1 MLLANALAGRTGHM
15 LNERELVALLRRRAF
30 IAPAGA
36 LEGDANLRIARV
48 DRRNQNYRIQ
58 GVGARDLFVK
68 QGISTGAAGSMARE
82 AAVYEWLAR
91 PSVQARAGQS
101 LVRYLGHDA
110 AARVL
115 VLEVLPDAEDLQ
127 AYHLRTRRLPVGL
140 AARLGATL
148 GALHA
153 ATRLGGATSARPAHA
168 GPVAPV
174 HAARPWV
181 FHLPRPEVEILREAS
196 AVGLKVIRLLQR
208 APLFARE
215 FTRLSSEWDAQ
226 SLIHGDMKL
235 ANCLT
240 HGAGPRRELKLVDW
254 EFGGLGDPRWDVAS
268 VLGSYLALWVLSIP
282 MPRSEQPDLLISE
295 ARFPLAAIK
304 RTTRTFV
311 RSYLAGSVDASAVP
325 SAASLP
331 AWLRTTVQMTGAHLV
346 QTAYEHAASASDL
359 TASILTLV
367 QVALNVLDRPEHA
380 AADLLGL
387 DLASPASP
395 SAGMSPPPA

>member
-1 MLLANALAGRTGHM
+1 M

-36 LEGDANLRIARV
+36 LEGDADLRIARV
-48 DRRNQNYRIQ
+48 DRRNQNYRVQ

-68 QGISTGAAGSMARE
+68 QGISAGAAGSMARE
-82 AAVYEWLAR
+82 AEVYEWLAA
-91 PSVQARAGQS
+91 PSVQARVGQS

-115 VLEVLPDAEDLQ
+115 VLEVMPDAEDLQ
-127 AYHLRTRRLPVGL
+127 TYHLRTRRLPVGL

-153 ATRLGGATSARPAHA
+153 ATRLGGERSAHA
-168 GPVAPV
+168 PSLVPD
-174 HAARPWV
+174 AARPWV
-181 FHLPRPEVEILREAS
+181 LQLPRPEVGILREAS
-196 AVGLKVIRLLQR
+196 AVGLKVVRLLQR
-208 APLFARE
+208 APLFAQE

-226 SLIHGDMKL
+226 SLIHGDLKL

-240 HGAGPRRELKLVDW
+240 GGAARRRELKLVDW

-282 MPRSEQPDLLISE
+282 IPKPERPDLLISE
-295 ARFPLAAIK
+295 ARFPLAAIR
-304 RTTRTFV
+304 RTTGTFV
-311 RSYLAGSVDASAVP
+311 RSYLDSHVDAAPVL

-331 AWLRTTVQMTGAHLV
+331 AWLRATVRMTAAHLV
-346 QTAYEHAASASDL
+346 QTAYEHAASASEL
-359 TASILTLV
+359 TAPILTLV

-380 AADLLGL
+380 AAELLGL
-387 DLASPASP
+387 DLAPPPSP
-395 SAGMSPPPA
+395 SASMSPPSA

>member
-1 MLLANALAGRTGHM
+1 M
-15 LNERELVALLRRRAF
+15 LNEQELVALLRRGAF
-30 IAPAGA
+30 IGP
-36 LEGDANLRIARV
+36 DASLRIARV

-68 QGISTGAAGSMARE
+68 QGISAGAAGSMARE
-82 AAVYEWLAR
+82 AEVYEWLAD

-115 VLEVLPDAEDLQ
+115 VLEMLPDAEDLQ

-140 AARLGATL
+140 AASLGATL

-153 ATRLGGATSARPAHA
+153 ATRLGGEGPAHA
-168 GPVAPV
+168 PPLVPN
-174 HAARPWV
+174 AALPWV
-181 FHLPRPEVEILREAS
+181 LRLPRPEVGILREAS
-196 AVGLKVIRLLQR
+196 AVGLKVVRLLQR
-208 APLFARE
+208 APLFAQE

-226 SLIHGDMKL
+226 SLIHGDLKL

-240 HGAGPRRELKLVDW
+240 RGAARRRELKLVDW

-282 MPRSEQPDLLISE
+282 IPRPERPDLLISE
-295 ARFPLAAIK
+295 ARFPLAAIR

-311 RSYLAGSVDASAVP
+311 RRYLAGYGDATPAP
-325 SAASLP
+325 SAWLP
-331 AWLRTTVQMTGAHLV
+331 VWLRATVRMTAAHLV
-346 QTAYEHAASASDL
+346 QTAYEHAASASEL
-359 TASILTLV
+359 TAPILTLV
-367 QVALNVLDRPEHA
+367 QVAHNVLDRPEHA
-380 AADLLGL
+380 AAELLGL
-387 DLASPASP
+387 DLAPPPSP
-395 SAGMSPPPA
+395 SESTSPPSA